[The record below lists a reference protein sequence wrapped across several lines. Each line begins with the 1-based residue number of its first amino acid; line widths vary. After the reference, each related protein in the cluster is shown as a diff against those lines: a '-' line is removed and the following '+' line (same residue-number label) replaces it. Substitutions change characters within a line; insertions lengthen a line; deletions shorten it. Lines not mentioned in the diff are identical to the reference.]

1 MNTYGEA
8 LSEKAWYFLQVSGTY
23 QYGNYAIW
31 VTEGQPLVLWPFSP
45 LYRYINSLKL

>member
-8 LSEKAWYFLQVSGTY
+8 LSEKARYFLQVSGTY

-31 VTEGQPLVLWPFSP
+31 VIERATRFMAVFPLV
-45 LYRYINSLKL
+45 SLH